1 MDIGT
6 QHAIRILTVPADMA
20 AKLTA
25 KYPFLAAAVVPAG
38 TYKNQAQDVTT
49 VAVNAVLIVGNDL
62 SADVVYS
69 MTKALFDSQAEL
81 ASAHAKGKELN
92 LKYAVQGVSIP
103 FHPGAL
109 KYYKEKGVKK

>member
-1 MDIGT
+1 M
-6 QHAIRILTVPADMA
+6 
-20 AKLTA
+20 
-25 KYPFLAAAVVPAG
+25 PAG
-38 TYKNQAQDVTT
+38 TYKNQTQDVTT

-92 LKYAVQGVSIP
+92 LQIRG
-103 FHPGAL
+103 
-109 KYYKEKGVKK
+109 